1 MRVRGPLPV
10 VLQIHARPRL
20 RELLRAP
27 LNMYA
32 RDDEGNSA
40 LHLAVRG
47 GHAAAARVLLEAG
60 FGPLTRVANR
70 VRRVVWGLYW
80 KRCQVLTR
88 FAAQWGLRPADLA
101 DSIEVA
107 AVLEEYF

>member
-1 MRVRGPLPV
+1 
-10 VLQIHARPRL
+10 
-20 RELLRAP
+20 
-27 LNMYA
+27 MYA

-70 VRRVVWGLYW
+70 VRSAWGLLE
-80 KRCQVLTR
+80 VLPGAHSFCR
-88 FAAQWGLRPADLA
+88 AVGAAASGPRRQR
-101 DSIEVA
+101 
-107 AVLEEYF
+107 